1 MDEIAFKFLLQGT
14 VNLVV
19 FYVSFL
25 FIMKHCSFE

>member
-25 FIMKHCSFE
+25 FSMKHYSFE